1 MEKLIITTCLII
13 AVLTVILGI
22 KSLRDLNDGRV
33 QTVVYQ
39 LQGVSK

>member
-1 MEKLIITTCLII
+1 MEKLIIITCLTV
-13 AVLTVILGI
+13 AVLTVALGI

-33 QTVVYQ
+33 KTVVYQ